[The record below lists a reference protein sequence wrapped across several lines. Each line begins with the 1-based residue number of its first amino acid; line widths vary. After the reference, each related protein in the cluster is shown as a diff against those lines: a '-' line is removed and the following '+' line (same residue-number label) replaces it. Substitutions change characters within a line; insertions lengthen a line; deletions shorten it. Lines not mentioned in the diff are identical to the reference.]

1 MTEVLQGNEVSDSLQ
16 AYFHPDVAPDDIES
30 IFRLKRA
37 QPLLQAFSALFHGSF
52 DGVLVRL
59 LVLKE
64 LSSEAQASSFSRA
77 EINSR
82 LAYLALNGLES
93 VLARLQLPVCDTR
106 PTPECLW
113 RG

>member
-1 MTEVLQGNEVSDSLQ
+1 MTEVLQESEALDSLQ
-16 AYFHPDVAPDDIES
+16 AYFHPDVAPDDIGPV
-30 IFRLKRA
+30 FRLKRS

-64 LSSEAQASSFSRA
+64 LSSESQTSSFSRA

-82 LAYLALNGLES
+82 LAYLAPDGLES

-106 PTPECLW
+106 PAPGCLW
-113 RG
+113 RC